1 VELGKNVI
9 GTNGEIQVNKKSNL
23 ILWKTQWT
31 ISGIKDVL
39 YMAWCQGDKPF
50 FLHHRITDAADFKL
64 RSFHMGF

>member
-50 FLHHRITDAADFKL
+50 FFITGTAANKL
-64 RSFHMGF
+64 KSFLGFF